1 MESLVSRKRRDCA
14 CFARRRGKM
23 IRIGS
28 WREGRRERE
37 REKGG
42 KAIGRLKKSGEK
54 RESTRS
60 EEGFLKTRDK
70 R

>member
-37 REKGG
+37 RERERG
-42 KAIGRLKKSGEK
+42 KSDRSFEKIGGEK
-54 RESTRS
+54 RKHEVGR
-60 EEGFLKTRDK
+60 GFFKN
-70 R
+70 

>member
-37 REKGG
+37 RERERKR
-42 KAIGRLKKSGEK
+42 KGEK
-54 RESTRS
+54 R
-60 EEGFLKTRDK
+60 
-70 R
+70 